1 MKKSEN
7 NNRLA
12 VLHARYEKLIELN
25 RKNKY
30 TIMVLTKNGLEKHPK
45 LDKYQKLHLDI
56 YREKVGL
63 WMFNRRENEQ
73 ISFYKKQLESAKE
86 LKAVS
91 MQNYNIATRLESE
104 AKYKTTV
111 TV

>member
-1 MKKSEN
+1 MEQIEKN
-7 NNRLA
+7 NKRLA

-63 WMFNRRENEQ
+63 WMFNRRENE
-73 ISFYKKQLESAKE
+73 IYKKNLENARKVMMTKE
-86 LKAVS
+86 TLFNLTSPVS
-91 MQNYNIATRLESE
+91 
-104 AKYKTTV
+104 
-111 TV
+111 